1 VGETLLDIRKLLP
14 QVVEVM
20 LSKLKNTTWKV
31 VNISI
36 SKDFEENIKTQDHES
51 VIM

>member
-1 VGETLLDIRKLLP
+1 MGEALLDITKLLP

-31 VNISI
+31 DNISI
-36 SKDFEENIKTQDHES
+36 TKDFEENIKTQDHES